1 MRSTRRL
8 ACLRASSAC
17 FAAACGVGGE
27 VAVDVLRSALAG
39 TTSKSKS
46 ETYTAGLA
54 VEAAPTCGGLAGV
67 AASFASG
74 IKSAAAKTTAK
85 LSGTKWT
92 VFTSIRLPSSLDT
105 ESLRKLCK
113 AASESATENAPE
125 LFRGVLAKTQVATTN
140 YRCAGFAAG
149 VVEAAAPPL
158 TG

>member
-54 VEAAPTCGGLAGV
+54 VEAAPTCAGLAGV

-85 LSGTKWT
+85 LGGTKWT

-105 ESLRKLCK
+105 ESLRKLCVRRPQK
-113 AASESATENAPE
+113 VQLKTPRSCSGRFGEDGSCYDQLP
-125 LFRGVLAKTQVATTN
+125 LGRFRGRRL
-140 YRCAGFAAG
+140 RCGLLRRF
-149 VVEAAAPPL
+149 
-158 TG
+158 

>member
-39 TTSKSKS
+39 PTSKSKS

-85 LSGTKWT
+85 LGGAKWT

-105 ESLRKLCK
+105 ESLRKLRGLGGQRDYPSSLLH
-113 AASESATENAPE
+113 ASHPHRLE
-125 LFRGVLAKTQVATTN
+125 LRRGVLAKTEVATTS
-140 YRCAGFAAG
+140 YR
-149 VVEAAAPPL
+149 
-158 TG
+158 